1 MASGRRCIKCNAIM
15 NANWIS
21 GTCCVC
27 DPAHDRRCAG
37 CGAPLSLRTRSDYC
51 RACRH
56 KVIKRKTR
64 LKNLTPRCLGCKEE
78 MTRMAPDGL
87 CGACRAE
94 YREVTA

>member
-1 MASGRRCIKCNAIM
+1 MRRCIKCNAIM

-37 CGAPLSLRTRSDYC
+37 CGAALTARARSGLCRTCNNRKYKHKQHLRRV
-51 RACRH
+51 A
-56 KVIKRKTR
+56 
-64 LKNLTPRCLGCKEE
+64 LKCVCCKAE